1 MELKKITGTN
11 TDPLLLPFKG
21 GLFFAKPMREN
32 NYISMMSPFQRKYGK
47 KLTAL
52 LAIIP
57 VINELLWIPGL
68 LISLGTNTQTNI
80 HSLTF
85 MLIFLVPLFLHPELF
100 VFDSDPG
107 STIRVVLDLSFAVCV
122 WISAAVAIIYTVLGG
137 LYSVAYT
144 DVIQIS
150 LVFIGMVSFARWNLK
165 MVRFGCDLD
174 LQFPLFAVAVRPF
187 CSAK

>member
-1 MELKKITGTN
+1 
-11 TDPLLLPFKG
+11 
-21 GLFFAKPMREN
+21 
-32 NYISMMSPFQRKYGK
+32 
-47 KLTAL
+47 
-52 LAIIP
+52 
-57 VINELLWIPGL
+57 
-68 LISLGTNTQTNI
+68 
-80 HSLTF
+80 
-85 MLIFLVPLFLHPELF
+85 MLIFLVPLFLHTQLF

-165 MVRFGCDLD
+165 MVRFGCVPRDLD
-174 LQFPLFAVAVRPF
+174 LQLPLFAVAVRPF